1 MIVIHLPISKRI
13 PKITLKVTISGNLS
27 SREIVFVTLDIFHSI
42 LMLTFE
48 FLHFETLLKI
58 KLKFDVNQLLFSAS
72 QDFDVWNRSARA
84 APAGGPAL
92 LSCGV
97 LLLSRDLCTGCCT
110 INGLMHCMSEL
121 SEYIKKIRFLIHYR
135 FSHWSKSSFFV
146 QKFNFDLPRK
156 L

>member
-27 SREIVFVTLDIFHSI
+27 SREIVFVTLDIFQSI
-42 LMLTFE
+42 PMLTFE

-92 LSCGV
+92 LSSGV

-110 INGLMHCMSEL
+110 INGHCIACQNSRNV
-121 SEYIKKIRFLIHYR
+121 KKNPI
-135 FSHWSKSSFFV
+135 
-146 QKFNFDLPRK
+146 FNSL
-156 L
+156 

>member
-1 MIVIHLPISKRI
+1 MKISNSVLLGEEKFSFSSLSA
-13 PKITLKVTISGNLS
+13 KEFQDFLCFYTKVTISGNLS

-110 INGLMHCMSEL
+110 INGHCIACQNCRN
-121 SEYIKKIRFLIHYR
+121 IKKNPI
-135 FSHWSKSSFFV
+135 
-146 QKFNFDLPRK
+146 FNSL
-156 L
+156 